1 MYSGRGTPEFRE
13 SGSVDLLILS
23 LEPVHCR
30 TQDHLETDT
39 SSPCKT
45 ILGSFLASD
54 INDVTTPVQGIVPFF
69 NGSHTISARLPPT
82 RGQSGRTECA
92 EGHIALSCL
101 RLSNSIRPCRC
112 FLVPFLLKQILQL
125 CSVCWRCVLGAL
137 GGSCSCTRNDV
148 GITTLYCFVA
158 FFVLSFFSMLFDLNY
173 WKYHGDTASNRNF
186 NISLFSF
193 SLSRSCFNIQL
204 EVVLLVAALTNA
216 RNTVVH
222 NILFHQLHI
231 SRLFTLTSVN
241 WIRLVGVRHQVQ
253 SVVRASRLFSQ
264 FNFKL
269 HIGAGLQHKHVQL
282 TLPGEIFPE
291 WQLTAPC
298 WWWCA

>member
-1 MYSGRGTPEFRE
+1 MGFNGGWPQSDFCNAANFYVKAFQLGIKFHVIKKFFCHPAGGHFSQWHLRKNWFKERTAYHWSHTARIRGIHVYSGRGTPEFRE

-30 TQDHLETDT
+30 TRDHLETDT

-54 INDVTTPVQGIVPFF
+54 INDVTAPVQGIVPFF

-82 RGQSGRTECA
+82 RGQSGCTECA

-137 GGSCSCTRNDV
+137 GGSCSCTRNV
-148 GITTLYCFVA
+148 VLLTTLYCFVA
-158 FFVLSFFSMLFDLNY
+158 FFVLSFFSMFFDLNY
-173 WKYHGDTASNRNF
+173 WK
-186 NISLFSF
+186 
-193 SLSRSCFNIQL
+193 
-204 EVVLLVAALTNA
+204 
-216 RNTVVH
+216 
-222 NILFHQLHI
+222 
-231 SRLFTLTSVN
+231 
-241 WIRLVGVRHQVQ
+241 
-253 SVVRASRLFSQ
+253 
-264 FNFKL
+264 
-269 HIGAGLQHKHVQL
+269 
-282 TLPGEIFPE
+282 
-291 WQLTAPC
+291 
-298 WWWCA
+298 